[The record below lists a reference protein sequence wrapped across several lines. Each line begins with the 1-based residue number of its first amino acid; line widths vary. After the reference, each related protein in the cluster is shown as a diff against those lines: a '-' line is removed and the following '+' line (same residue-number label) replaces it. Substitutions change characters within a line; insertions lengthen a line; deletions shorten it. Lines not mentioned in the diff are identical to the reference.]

1 MIYHDLVIIG
11 GGPAG
16 LSAAKVAAEA
26 GVKSLIIER
35 DFKVGGQLV
44 KQTHMFFGSEKQY
57 ASTRGIN
64 IANILIDDVFNKSD
78 YIEVMTEAT
87 VVGL

>member
-1 MIYHDLVIIG
+1 MIEKELVIIG

-26 GVKSLIIER
+26 GLHSLVIER

-44 KQTHMFFGSEKQY
+44 KQTHMFFGSQKQY
-57 ASTRGIN
+57 AKSRGID
-64 IANILIDDVFNKSD
+64 IAGILINDVIKYD
-78 YIEVMTEAT
+78 ELIDVMT
-87 VVGL
+87 